1 LNGGARG
8 RARTYER
15 QWSSSGSIGALRDR
29 LSALAVPTPDA
40 LIDLATRDDDE

>member
-15 QWSSSGSIGALRDR
+15 QWSSIGALRDR